1 MRPLE
6 DIRIFPKLWRLRSP
20 CTANC
25 GSRRCIHLWGEIESP
40 ASPVRGRPFRV
51 DLPGGAEARENCEP
65 IVTEFLSYSDARV
78 EELSAGGAF
87 GKAPGQED

>member
-1 MRPLE
+1 MVH
-6 DIRIFPKLWRLRSP
+6 
-20 CTANC
+20 
-25 GSRRCIHLWGEIESP
+25 HLWGEIESP
-40 ASPVRGRPFRV
+40 ASPVRVGDSSELTNRAAPRR
-51 DLPGGAEARENCEP
+51 GENCEP